1 MFFYGKIKMKEGIE
15 MKELFERLFTKLVKR
30 TEETERAIMTMLG
43 IDPKKYIDQELL
55 TELLIKCGEG
65 KHFAKEAKEKMKL
78 LLEQNEI
85 EVEEELL
92 KLCKKNIEQAISLE
106 MRENELIKIVE
117 KLIQQPQVH

>member
-1 MFFYGKIKMKEGIE
+1 MKEGIK
-15 MKELFERLFTKLVKR
+15 MKELFEKLSTKLVKR
-30 TEETERAIMTMLG
+30 TEETERAILTMLG

-55 TELLIKCGEG
+55 TELLIKCEQG
-65 KHFAKEAKEKMKL
+65 KHFAKEAKDKMKL

-92 KLCKKNIEQAISLE
+92 LLCKKNIEQAISLE